1 MLRVIKSSCN
11 IQDSGMP
18 CQQSIKAK
26 TMSFDEAMRTAIKN
40 RWQFKNLQHSDTVE
54 AAFALPE
61 ISLISYGQDGVTY
74 NSLVSF

>member
-1 MLRVIKSSCN
+1 
-11 IQDSGMP
+11 
-18 CQQSIKAK
+18 
-26 TMSFDEAMRTAIKN
+26 MSFDEAMRTAIKN